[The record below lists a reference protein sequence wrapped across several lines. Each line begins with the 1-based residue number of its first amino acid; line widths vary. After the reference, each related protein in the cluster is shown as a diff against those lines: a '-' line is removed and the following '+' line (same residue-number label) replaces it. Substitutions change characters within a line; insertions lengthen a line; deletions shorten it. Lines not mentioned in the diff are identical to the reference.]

1 MHVSRRALLS
11 ITAAAIP
18 AAVLAGCAGGNVQLT
33 PQQVIDDANNI
44 VAALGTSV
52 SSIGIQSPGLIPAAT
67 VTMIMQYISDAHQML
82 SGLSAATAAN
92 SAAPVLHQVVA
103 DVEVVLT
110 TLTAIPAIPAQ
121 YVAIIQAAAIV
132 LPIVEAFVNSVLGA
146 VTPAPVSTPS
156 PEALANARKVLQR
169 AAR

>member
-1 MHVSRRALLS
+1 MHVSRRTLLS

-18 AAVLAGCAGGNVQLT
+18 ASLLAACAGGNVQLT
-33 PQQVIDDANNI
+33 PGQVLDDANNI
-44 VAALGTSV
+44 VAALGTAV
-52 SSIGIQSPGLIPAAT
+52 SSIGVQSPGLIPPET
-67 VTMIMQYISDAHQML
+67 VTMIMQYISDAHGLL
-82 SGLSAATAAN
+82 SNLSATTTANA
-92 SAAPVLHQVVA
+92 AAPVLHQVVA

-146 VTPAPVSTPS
+146 VTPAVSTPS